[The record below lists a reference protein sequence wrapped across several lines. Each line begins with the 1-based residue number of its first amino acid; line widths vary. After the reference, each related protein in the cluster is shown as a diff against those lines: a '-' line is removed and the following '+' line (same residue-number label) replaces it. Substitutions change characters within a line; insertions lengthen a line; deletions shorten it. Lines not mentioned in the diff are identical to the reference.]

1 MPAPRPVRLQD
12 ASDRALVSVVLSDQS
27 EEAYRHLYRRHTD
40 RLYRLAWRML
50 GSEMD
55 AEDVVQETWL
65 RAVSQLAGF
74 GWRSS
79 LGTWLCGIALN
90 VAREHLTRRGRWTDD
105 ESSDELAR
113 MDDDRDAQRLDIE
126 RAIATLPPAC
136 RAVFLLHD
144 VEGFTHEEIAEQLG
158 LSAGTS
164 KTQVFRARRALR
176 RLLADL
182 PDGQRSVIHDR

>member
-90 VAREHLTRRGRWTDD
+90 VAREHLTLRGRWTDD